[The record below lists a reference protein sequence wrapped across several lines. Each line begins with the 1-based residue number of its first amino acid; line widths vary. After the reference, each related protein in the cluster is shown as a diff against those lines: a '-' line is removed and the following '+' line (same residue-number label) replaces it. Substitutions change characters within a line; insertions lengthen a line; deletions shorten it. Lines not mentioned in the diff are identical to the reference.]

1 MEQKK
6 LSRSTK
12 NKMIGGVCAGVADY
26 FNVDPTIVRV
36 FYVLLIFLFGTGI
49 LLYLI
54 LWIIMPKQLE

>member
-36 FYVLLIFLFGTGI
+36 IYVLLIFLFGTGI

>member
-36 FYVLLIFLFGTGI
+36 IYVLLIFLFGSGI

>member
-6 LSRSTK
+6 LTRSTK

-36 FYVLLIFLFGTGI
+36 IYVLLIFLFGTGI